1 MSQVAIV
8 PVTTKAEMKTFVQ
21 FANRLY
27 EGNKYYCPTLDFDE
41 LNIFRQDKNP
51 ALQFSEYA
59 LFLAKRGND
68 VVGRI
73 AAIINH
79 RANEAWNVK
88 KLRFGWFDFVDDP
101 DVSRALLDAAREWG
115 KKKGMTE
122 MNGPVG
128 FTDMDKEGLLIEGYE
143 EVAAMPELYNY
154 PYYVRHFEDYGFQK
168 EADWIAIQITPPT
181 EIPER
186 WQRMADI
193 VQRRSKLHIVKV
205 KNSKELLKRY
215 PNMEYF
221 DVLSDAY
228 SKLYNY
234 QPLTKEQ
241 KRFYSEYYFG
251 LLNFDFVTI
260 IENEQNQIVAL
271 GLGMPDLTEALK
283 KANGSLFP
291 FGWYHLLKALKAKK
305 MDAFDLL
312 LIAVRPDYQEH
323 GAHALIFAEQIP
335 WFVKYG
341 IKRVETTSILETNTK
356 NLANFTGFEHRIHKR
371 RRAYIRSIG

>member
-1 MSQVAIV
+1 MSTVIV
-8 PVTTKAEMKTFVQ
+8 RPVSSKSDMRTFVQ

-27 EGNKYYCPTLDFDE
+27 KGNPYYCPTLDFDE
-41 LNIFRQDKNP
+41 LNTFKQGKNP
-51 ALQFSEYA
+51 ALDFSEFG
-59 LFLAKRGND
+59 LFLAERDGKA
-68 VVGRI
+68 VGRI

-88 KLRFGWFDFVDDP
+88 KLRFGWFDFIDDLE
-101 DVSRALLDAAREWG
+101 VSRALLDAARDWG
-115 KKKGMTE
+115 KERGMTE

-128 FTDMDKEGLLIEGYE
+128 FTDMDKEGLLLEGYNE
-143 EVAAMPELYNY
+143 IAAMPELYNH
-154 PYYVRHFEDYGFQK
+154 PYYVRHFEAYGFEK
-168 EADWIAIQITPPT
+168 EADWIAIQIVPPA

-186 WQRMADI
+186 WKRMADI

-205 KNSKELLKRY
+205 KNSHELLKRY

-251 LLNFDFVTI
+251 LLNFDFVTM
-260 IENEQNQIVAL
+260 IENEKNEIVAL
-271 GLGMPDLTEALK
+271 GLGMPDLTEALQ
-283 KANGSLFP
+283 KADGSLFP

-305 MDAFDLL
+305 MEAFDLL

-335 WFVKYG
+335 WFNKYG
-341 IKRVETTSILETNTK
+341 IRRVETTSILETNTK
-356 NLANFTGFEHRIHKR
+356 NQANFTAFEHRIHKR
-371 RRAYIRSIG
+371 RRAYIMAI